1 MVPSMG
7 FLISWGVVTLS
18 LWAASELLDGMKIE
32 GGFFGHLLTAGVFG
46 LLNVL
51 VGWLLFLVLGFA
63 SLGLGFL
70 FAFVT
75 RLVVTAILLKAADA
89 LSSKLT
95 VRSFGTALVA
105 ALIMSVVS
113 GVSEWVLRAV
123 GIG

>member
-1 MVPSMG
+1 MSILVA
-7 FLISWGVVTLS
+7 WGVVTLS

-32 GGFFGHLLTAGVFG
+32 GGFLGHLLTAGIFG

-51 VGWLLFLVLGFA
+51 VGWLLFLVIGFA
-63 SLGLGFL
+63 SFGLGFL

-75 RLVVTAILLKAADA
+75 RVVVTAILLKVTDA

-95 VRSFGTALVA
+95 VRSFGTAVVA

-113 GVSEWVLRAV
+113 GVTEWVLHIAGV
-123 GIG
+123 G